1 MLLGHGYPIGET
13 GRLDGDGLAAIT
25 QKTLDDTV
33 VAVAAERRKP
43 ADVSPGRSRVI
54 RRRC

>member
-1 MLLGHGYPIGET
+1 MLVGYGYPIGET
-13 GRLDGDGLAAIT
+13 GGLDGDGLAAIT

-33 VAVAAERRKP
+33 VAVAAERGEP
-43 ADVSPGRSRVI
+43 ADVSLGRSRVI